1 MEIVKY
7 VIAYKFLLGE
17 LPRYIV
23 QSINIDE
30 NLDADFMHRLCESLV
45 KGREVAD
52 TRHFGKPYIIGAF
65 ANNSKFPNFCF
76 ACDTNADLSI
86 CRTCKMKKQALQAL
100 KEQETPDNLGQEE
113 EQKNQSF
120 DPNNTPKERMKE
132 PYYCFV
138 YEGTFMKMSENGD
151 NPPISKLILKFYE
164 KKPLVLNEW
173 LQNKFKE
180 EFEKQ
185 QKEFGWSLVGLTL
198 VNVEPTGSYSDPSC
212 FHPNEPYR
220 MYWVRVQ
227 DMSQKEGGVN
237 WIPGFE
243 QNGKM
248 WSVIGELLDPD
259 SPDDTRPFKDSPFED
274 YVVVRKPGN

>member
-52 TRHFGKPYIIGAF
+52 IRHFGKPYIIGAF
-65 ANNSKFPNFCF
+65 TNNPKFPNFCF
-76 ACDTNADLSI
+76 ACNTNADLSI

-100 KEQETPDNLGQEE
+100 KEQETPDNLGQEQE
-113 EQKNQSF
+113 KPSF

-132 PYYCFV
+132 PYYCFK
-138 YEGTFMKMSENGD
+138 YEGTFMKQFTGQTWQSPVGK
-151 NPPISKLILKFYE
+151 IILEFYE
-164 KKPLVLNEW
+164 KKPLVINEW

-185 QKEFGWSLVGLTL
+185 NKEFGWNLVGVTL
-198 VNVEPTGSYSDPSC
+198 VSVEPTGSYSDPSC
-212 FHPNEPYR
+212 FHPNEPYE

-237 WIPGFE
+237 WIPGFK

-259 SPDDTRPFKDSPFED
+259 SPDDTRPFHKSPFDD
-274 YVVVRKPGN
+274 YMVVRIPEI

>member
-1 MEIVKY
+1 MGVVKY
-7 VIAYKFLLGE
+7 AIIYKLSDK
-17 LPRYIV
+17 LPQVATQFIDM
-23 QSINIDE
+23 SENI
-30 NLDADFMHRLCESLV
+30 DADFMHRTC
-45 KGREVAD
+45 KIIVAGKL
-52 TRHFGKPYIIGAF
+52 FGIIAKPDIIGAF
-65 ANNSKFPNFCF
+65 TNNSKYPNFCF
-76 ACDTNADLSI
+76 ACNTNADLSI

-100 KEQETPDNLGQEE
+100 KEQETPDNLGQEQE
-113 EQKNQSF
+113 NQSF

-164 KKPLVLNEW
+164 KKPLILNEW

>member
-1 MEIVKY
+1 MKVVKY
-7 VIAYKFLLGE
+7 AIAYKFLLGE

-30 NLDADFMHRLCESLV
+30 NIDADFMHRLCESLV

-76 ACDTNADLSI
+76 ACNTNADLSI

-100 KEQETPDNLGQEE
+100 KEQEAPDNLGQEQE
-113 EQKNQSF
+113 KQSF
-120 DPNNTPKERMKE
+120 DPNNTPKKSAPES
-132 PYYCFV
+132 YYCFK
-138 YEGTFMKMSENGD
+138 YEGIFMKQFTGQTWQSPVGK
-151 NPPISKLILKFYE
+151 IILEFYE
-164 KKPLVLNEW
+164 KKPLVINEW

-185 QKEFGWSLVGLTL
+185 NKEFGWNLVGVTL
-198 VNVEPTGSYSDPSC
+198 VSVEPTGSYSDPSC
-212 FHPNEPYR
+212 FHPNEPYE

-237 WIPGFE
+237 WIPGFK

-259 SPDDTRPFKDSPFED
+259 SPDDTRPFHKSPFDD
-274 YVVVRKPGN
+274 YMVVRIPEI

>member
-1 MEIVKY
+1 MKIVKY

-23 QSINIDE
+23 QSINMDE

-76 ACDTNADLSI
+76 ACNTNADLSI

-100 KEQETPDNLGQEE
+100 KEQETPDNLGQG
-113 EQKNQSF
+113 NQSF

-132 PYYCFV
+132 PYYRFI
-138 YEGTFMKMSENGD
+138 YEGTFMKGEPSSTSAF
-151 NPPISKLILKFYE
+151 PISKMVLEFYE
-164 KKPLVLNEW
+164 KKPFVLNEW

-180 EFEKQ
+180 EFEKRN
-185 QKEFGWSLVGLTL
+185 KEFGWNLVGVTL
-198 VNVEPTGSYSDPSC
+198 VSVNPTGSYSDPSC
-212 FHPNEPYR
+212 FHPNEPHE

-237 WIPGFE
+237 WIPGFK

-259 SPDDTRPFKDSPFED
+259 SPDDTRPFTDSPFED

>member
-1 MEIVKY
+1 
-7 VIAYKFLLGE
+7 
-17 LPRYIV
+17 
-23 QSINIDE
+23 
-30 NLDADFMHRLCESLV
+30 
-45 KGREVAD
+45 
-52 TRHFGKPYIIGAF
+52 
-65 ANNSKFPNFCF
+65 
-76 ACDTNADLSI
+76 
-86 CRTCKMKKQALQAL
+86 MKKQALQAL
-100 KEQETPDNLGQEE
+100 KEQETPDNLGQEQE
-113 EQKNQSF
+113 KPSF

-259 SPDDTRPFKDSPFED
+259 SPDDTRLFKDSPFED

>member
-30 NLDADFMHRLCESLV
+30 SLDADVMHRLCESLV

-65 ANNSKFPNFCF
+65 TNNPKFPNFCF
-76 ACDTNADLSI
+76 ACNTNADLSI

-100 KEQETPDNLGQEE
+100 KEQETPDNLGQE
-113 EQKNQSF
+113 NQSF

-132 PYYCFV
+132 PYYCFT
-138 YEGTFMKMSENGD
+138 YEGIFSKQFTGNCLV
-151 NPPISKLILKFYE
+151 PPTIKIVLEFYE
-164 KKPLVLNEW
+164 KKPLVINEW

-198 VNVEPTGSYSDPSC
+198 VNVALTGSYSDPSC
-212 FHPNEPYR
+212 FHPDEPYK

-227 DMSQKEGGVN
+227 DMSQREGGVN

-259 SPDDTRPFKDSPFED
+259 SPDDTRPFHKSPFDD
-274 YVVVRKPGN
+274 YMVVRKPEN

>member
-1 MEIVKY
+1 MEVVKY
-7 VIAYKFLLGE
+7 VIAYQFLPGK
-17 LPRYIV
+17 LPRYISRSV
-23 QSINIDE
+23 SVDE
-30 NLDADFMHRLCESLV
+30 SLDADVMHRLCEV
-45 KGREVAD
+45 FVNREETTDA
-52 TRHFGKPYIIGAF
+52 RYFGKPYIIGAF
-65 ANNSKFPNFCF
+65 TNNPKFPNFCF

-100 KEQETPDNLGQEE
+100 KEQETSDNLCQE
-113 EQKNQSF
+113 NQES

-132 PYYCFV
+132 PYYCFT
-138 YEGTFMKMSENGD
+138 YEGAFMKGVSGSTSIF
-151 NPPISKLILKFYE
+151 PISKLVLEFYE

-185 QKEFGWSLVGLTL
+185 QKKFGWSLVGLNL
-198 VNVEPTGSYSDPSC
+198 VNVAPTGSYSDPSC
-212 FHPNEPYR
+212 FYPNEPYE

-237 WIPGFE
+237 WIPGFK

-259 SPDDTRPFKDSPFED
+259 SPDDTRPFHQSPFD
-274 YVVVRKPGN
+274 NYMVVCKPEN

>member
-1 MEIVKY
+1 MKVVKY
-7 VIAYKFLLGE
+7 AIAYKFLLGE

-76 ACDTNADLSI
+76 ACNTNADLSI

-100 KEQETPDNLGQEE
+100 KEQETPDNLGQEQE
-113 EQKNQSF
+113 KPSF

-198 VNVEPTGSYSDPSC
+198 VNVEPTGSYSC
-212 FHPNEPYR
+212 
-220 MYWVRVQ
+220 
-227 DMSQKEGGVN
+227 
-237 WIPGFE
+237 
-243 QNGKM
+243 
-248 WSVIGELLDPD
+248 LLYTSDAAD
-259 SPDDTRPFKDSPFED
+259 E
-274 YVVVRKPGN
+274 

>member
-30 NLDADFMHRLCESLV
+30 NLDANFMHRLCESLV

-65 ANNSKFPNFCF
+65 ANNSKFLNFCF
-76 ACDTNADLSI
+76 ACNTNADLSI

-100 KEQETPDNLGQEE
+100 KEQETPDNLGQEQE
-113 EQKNQSF
+113 KPSF

-151 NPPISKLILKFYE
+151 NPPVSKLILKFYE

-227 DMSQKEGGVN
+227 DMSQKGGGVN

-248 WSVIGELLDPD
+248 WSVIGELLDPE
-259 SPDDTRPFKDSPFED
+259 SPDDTRPFTDSPFKD
-274 YVVVRKPGN
+274 YVVVRKPEN

>member
-52 TRHFGKPYIIGAF
+52 TRHFGKPYIIRAF
-65 ANNSKFPNFCF
+65 ANNTNFPNFSYEF
-76 ACDTNADLSI
+76 NTNADVSI
-86 CRTCKMKKQALQAL
+86 CRTGKMKKQALQAL
-100 KEQETPDNLGQEE
+100 KEQETPDNLGQEQE
-113 EQKNQSF
+113 KPSF

>member
-1 MEIVKY
+1 MKVVQY
-7 VIAYKFLLGE
+7 VVAYKFLPAK
-17 LPRYIV
+17 LPKYIV
-23 QSINIDE
+23 RSVSVDE
-30 NLDADFMHRLCESLV
+30 SLDADVMLRLCEVFVS
-45 KGREVAD
+45 REEVED
-52 TRHFGKPYIIGAF
+52 TRYFGKPYIIGAF
-65 ANNSKFPNFCF
+65 TNNPKFPNFCF

-100 KEQETPDNLGQEE
+100 KEQETPDNLGQE
-113 EQKNQSF
+113 NQSF

-132 PYYCFV
+132 PYFRFL
-138 YEGTFMKMSENGD
+138 YEGTFMKGEPGSTSVF
-151 NPPISKLILKFYE
+151 PISKMVLEFYE
-164 KKPLVLNEW
+164 KKPLVINEW

-212 FHPNEPYR
+212 FHPSEPYE

-237 WIPGFE
+237 WIPGFK

-259 SPDDTRPFKDSPFED
+259 SPDDTRPFHKSPFDD
-274 YVVVRKPGN
+274 YMVVRKPEN

>member
-76 ACDTNADLSI
+76 ACNTNADLSI

-100 KEQETPDNLGQEE
+100 KEQETPDNLGQEQE
-113 EQKNQSF
+113 KPSF

-185 QKEFGWSLVGLTL
+185 QKEFGWSLV
-198 VNVEPTGSYSDPSC
+198 
-212 FHPNEPYR
+212 
-220 MYWVRVQ
+220 M
-227 DMSQKEGGVN
+227 
-237 WIPGFE
+237 
-243 QNGKM
+243 
-248 WSVIGELLDPD
+248 
-259 SPDDTRPFKDSPFED
+259 
-274 YVVVRKPGN
+274 

>member
-17 LPRYIV
+17 LSRYIV
-23 QSINIDE
+23 QSINIYE
-30 NLDADFMHRLCESLV
+30 NLDADFMYRLCESLI
-45 KGREVAD
+45 KEREVAD

-76 ACDTNADLSI
+76 VCNTNADLSI

-100 KEQETPDNLGQEE
+100 KEQETPDNLGQEQE
-113 EQKNQSF
+113 KPSF

-132 PYYCFV
+132 PYCSFV

-151 NPPISKLILKFYE
+151 YPTVSKLILKFYE

-212 FHPNEPYR
+212 FHPNEPYE

-237 WIPGFE
+237 WIPGFK

-259 SPDDTRPFKDSPFED
+259 SPDDTRPFHKSPFDD
-274 YVVVRKPGN
+274 YMVVRKPEN

>member
-30 NLDADFMHRLCESLV
+30 SLDADVMHRLCESLV

-52 TRHFGKPYIIGAF
+52 TRHFDKPYIIGAF
-65 ANNSKFPNFCF
+65 TNNPKFPNFCF
-76 ACDTNADLSI
+76 ACNTNADLSI

-100 KEQETPDNLGQEE
+100 KEQETPNNLGQE
-113 EQKNQSF
+113 NQSF

-151 NPPISKLILKFYE
+151 NPPVSKLILKFYE

-173 LQNKFKE
+173 LQDKFKK

-227 DMSQKEGGVN
+227 DMSQKGGGVN

-259 SPDDTRPFKDSPFED
+259 SPDDTRPFHKSPFDD
-274 YVVVRKPGN
+274 YMVVRIPEI

>member
-76 ACDTNADLSI
+76 ACNTNADLSI

-100 KEQETPDNLGQEE
+100 KEQETPDNLGQEQE
-113 EQKNQSF
+113 KPSF

-151 NPPISKLILKFYE
+151 NPPVSKLILKFYE

-185 QKEFGWSLVGLTL
+185 QKEFDWSLVGLTL
-198 VNVEPTGSYSDPSC
+198 VNVEPTGSYSDTSC
-212 FHPNEPYR
+212 FHINEPYE

-237 WIPGFE
+237 WIPGFK

-259 SPDDTRPFKDSPFED
+259 SPDDTRPFHKSPFDD
-274 YVVVRKPGN
+274 YMVVRKP

>member
-1 MEIVKY
+1 MKVVKY
-7 VIAYKFLLGE
+7 AIAYKFLLGE

-23 QSINIDE
+23 QSINIDK
-30 NLDADFMHRLCESLV
+30 NIDADFMHRLCESLV

-76 ACDTNADLSI
+76 ACNTNADLNI

-100 KEQETPDNLGQEE
+100 KEQETPDNLGQG
-113 EQKNQSF
+113 NQSF

-132 PYYCFV
+132 PYYRFI
-138 YEGTFMKMSENGD
+138 YEGTFMKGEPSSTSAF
-151 NPPISKLILKFYE
+151 PISKMVLEFYE
-164 KKPLVLNEW
+164 KKPFVLNEW

-180 EFEKQ
+180 EFEKRN
-185 QKEFGWSLVGLTL
+185 KEFGWNLVGVTL
-198 VNVEPTGSYSDPSC
+198 VSVNPTGSYSDPSC
-212 FHPNEPYR
+212 FHPNEPHE

-237 WIPGFE
+237 WIPGFK

-259 SPDDTRPFKDSPFED
+259 SPDDTRPFTDSPFED